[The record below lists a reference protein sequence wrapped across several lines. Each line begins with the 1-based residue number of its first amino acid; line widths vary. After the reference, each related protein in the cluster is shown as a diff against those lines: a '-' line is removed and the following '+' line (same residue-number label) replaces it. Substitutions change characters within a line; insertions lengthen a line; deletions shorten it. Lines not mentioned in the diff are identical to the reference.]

1 MNQLPVQLNS
11 HPWPVRNGYDSV
23 LDRKIPLHRKAEIV
37 LRDKILKPLAVPHGA
52 GHMVV
57 CISQFMPKLSAK
69 WAILSVPVI
78 PHFHETSALTR
89 SVARL
94 RMDWA
99 APQ

>member
-52 GHMVV
+52 GHMKGGHIHIV
-57 CISQFMPKLSAK
+57 
-69 WAILSVPVI
+69 
-78 PHFHETSALTR
+78 HGG
-89 SVARL
+89 
-94 RMDWA
+94 RMHLAVHAEAFRQMGDFKR
-99 APQ
+99 PRDPPFP